1 MAINIDEAIDKLTQQ
16 YDDVLRA
23 CYNALAADVPQATRD
38 ALRDSIS
45 DHLDSSDTEE

>member
-1 MAINIDEAIDKLTQQ
+1 MATSIDNAIDNLTKQ
-16 YDDVLRA
+16 YDAVLRA

-38 ALRDSIS
+38 ALRESIA

>member
-1 MAINIDEAIDKLTQQ
+1 MTIDDAIDKLTKQ

-38 ALRDSIS
+38 ALRESIS
-45 DHLDSSDTEE
+45 DHLDASDTEE